1 MESTTTKGNA
11 LQRVLGDTKWV
22 VHVLVCV
29 FAVSSWLDI
38 NGLWVELPILVTNL
52 PEQWTLPSYII
63 ALSQLANLG
72 PIAFFV
78 LANCVRKTRA
88 YKSTLDKVTAYVIMV
103 LGFVSTFLLAFVWK
117 CTAHV
122 AGSERSVAVLAL
134 SFSLALTDC
143 TSSLAYTAYM
153 ATLKPHYMP
162 TFFLGEG
169 LSGLLPALM
178 ALGQGAGEI
187 VCVNSTYTRQTFVN
201 GAGPNVTIG
210 DGTNVTVINGIGP
223 NGTRSDEEYVTMVD
237 GSGNGTVV
245 NVTGFSVFPVYLPPR
260 FSLQPSSHK
269 SRHAS
274 AERQEQQRSRS
285 AGQGRATSPKAFAAR
300 EDASHSSA
308 RCLETRKEKAVDF
321 DPDSAEDPK
330 YVPVDQTPM
339 SDGRGSSAD
348 ADDRTSPDS
357 PVFAGGPGRVKLI
370 DDCVCEDWEGDG
382 AVEVVER
389 RVSRAEVVFLLLQV
403 VLVNFLITSF
413 LLTIQVYSSLPYG
426 IHIYNLVVTLSNI
439 ANPVACVISIVL
451 TVRSRNVI
459 ISMTS
464 LGVACSVYVI
474 VAAAMSPTPPMVET
488 AAGGIVAVVIWVG
501 ASFFLTFAKISIGSV
516 LRHVGRR
523 ALIWYGVAT
532 QGGALIGA
540 LTGFL
545 LVTEFRVFKDAPWC

>member
-1 MESTTTKGNA
+1 M
-11 LQRVLGDTKWV
+11 
-22 VHVLVCV
+22 
-29 FAVSSWLDI
+29 
-38 NGLWVELPILVTNL
+38 
-52 PEQWTLPSYII
+52 
-63 ALSQLANLG
+63 LANLG

-260 FSLQPSSHK
+260 FSLQVFFLLLAVIMGLSIIAFTLINKWGYCKDQHVQPSSHK